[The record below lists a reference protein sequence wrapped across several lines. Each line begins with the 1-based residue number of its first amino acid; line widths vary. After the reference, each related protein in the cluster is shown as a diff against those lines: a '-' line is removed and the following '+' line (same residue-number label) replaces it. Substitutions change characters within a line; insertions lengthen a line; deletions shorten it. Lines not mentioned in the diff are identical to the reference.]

1 MAGVFVP
8 VFVPEVVPVFVPVF
22 VNRRRLGHGRC
33 VCP

>member
-8 VFVPEVVPVFVPVF
+8 VFVPVFVSVF